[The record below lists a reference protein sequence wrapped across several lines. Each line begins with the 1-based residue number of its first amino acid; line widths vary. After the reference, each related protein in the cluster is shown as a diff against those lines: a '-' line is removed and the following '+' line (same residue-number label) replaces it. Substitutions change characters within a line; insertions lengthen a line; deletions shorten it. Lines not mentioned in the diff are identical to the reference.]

1 MSPPR
6 LSLVLLLLPPCASAV
21 RFLVLRHGQTDH
33 NRDGIIQG
41 SSDVSRLSDRGRT
54 QAREVGAALARL
66 GDVRVARTFLSP
78 LARAQ
83 QTHEILL
90 LDRPDLPTP
99 TTLDGL
105 REIDL
110 GSWEGRAKAELR
122 AEQPDVYAAWQCDP
136 LAMVVDG
143 RKPIVELWERARS
156 AAWLAMLD
164 ADSRPASPHISPYLE
179 ALDAAHR
186 TCVLRLA
193 LERTTIPP
201 HPAVLSCIQPYSTG
215 LRSGPAVNGCI
226 RGACSLSELPIHCL
240 RPSPDFASRRPRL
253 PEILWCNL

>member
-1 MSPPR
+1 MCAQMSWPR
-6 LSLVLLLLPPCASAV
+6 LSLVLLLLPPCASAI

-143 RKPIVELWERARS
+143 R
-156 AAWLAMLD
+156 
-164 ADSRPASPHISPYLE
+164 RPRCSVHISRLQWGCLMH
-179 ALDAAHR
+179 AL
-186 TCVLRLA
+186 T
-193 LERTTIPP
+193 P
-201 HPAVLSCIQPYSTG
+201 
-215 LRSGPAVNGCI
+215 
-226 RGACSLSELPIHCL
+226 
-240 RPSPDFASRRPRL
+240 
-253 PEILWCNL
+253 

>member
-1 MSPPR
+1 MHVQMSPPR

-110 GSWEGRAKAELR
+110 SSWEGRAKAELR

-156 AAWLAMLD
+156 AAWPTLRAADTAAAEDDEGATLVVCHGSLGQALLCTALGLD
-164 ADSRPASPHISPYLE
+164 ATAWRRHPFPNCGMAEIDWPA
-179 ALDAAHR
+179 DAPRATR
-186 TCVLRLA
+186 WRW
-193 LERTTIPP
+193 
-201 HPAVLSCIQPYSTG
+201 
-215 LRSGPAVNGCI
+215 
-226 RGACSLSELPIHCL
+226 
-240 RPSPDFASRRPRL
+240 RL
-253 PEILWCNL
+253 PEEGCWQSGTAARALHLSRAGVRIEG

>member
-1 MSPPR
+1 MSRPR
-6 LSLVLLLLPPCASAV
+6 LSLVLLLLPSCASAI

-54 QAREVGAALARL
+54 QAREVGAALARM

-122 AEQPDVYAAWQCDP
+122 AEQPDVYAAWQRDP

-143 RKPIVELWERARS
+143 R
-156 AAWLAMLD
+156 
-164 ADSRPASPHISPYLE
+164 RPRCWVHISRLRWGCLMH
-179 ALDAAHR
+179 ALA
-186 TCVLRLA
+186 
-193 LERTTIPP
+193 P
-201 HPAVLSCIQPYSTG
+201 
-215 LRSGPAVNGCI
+215 
-226 RGACSLSELPIHCL
+226 
-240 RPSPDFASRRPRL
+240 
-253 PEILWCNL
+253 

>member
-110 GSWEGRAKAELR
+110 SSWEGRAKAELR

-179 ALDAAHR
+179 ALDAVTGPVSSDSHSRGQPFRRTPLCSAVFSRTRLDSAGLQLCLAAFVALAHSR
-186 TCVLRLA
+186 
-193 LERTTIPP
+193 
-201 HPAVLSCIQPYSTG
+201 SSQST
-215 LRSGPAVNGCI
+215 A
-226 RGACSLSELPIHCL
+226 
-240 RPSPDFASRRPRL
+240 
-253 PEILWCNL
+253 